1 MLYVEGKADRVPALR
16 LTNLTNREV
25 KVEGDRGKVLNRL
38 AQDNDSLAMV
48 DEDPGQVQPGQLR
61 RMQLVSDYPS
71 EGLKLYAD
79 NRQNNRVIVVCPRL
93 EEWIIR
99 AAQDADLQLSSP
111 RYNLPS
117 GPSSLHSAIN
127 DDLRKLERL
136 IDDLLAAQSPR
147 VLKLQQLLT
156 S

>member
-16 LTNLTNREV
+16 LAGLTNREV

-38 AQDNDSLAMV
+38 AQENYSLAMV
-48 DEDPGQVQPGQLR
+48 DEDPGQDLPGQLR
-61 RMQLVSDYPS
+61 RMQLVSDYPGT
-71 EGLKLYAD
+71 GLKLYTD
-79 NRQNNRVIVVCPRL
+79 SGRSNRVIVVCPRL

-99 AAQDADLQLSSP
+99 AANDAGLQLRGP

-117 GPSSLHSAIN
+117 GPSSLHNAIN

-147 VLKLQQLLT
+147 ILRLKELLT
-156 S
+156 Q